1 MFSDDQAFALLK
13 RRIFLD
19 RGLDCE
25 QYKEN
30 YLKRRIAVRLR
41 ATGAPDYIDYL
52 RILRNDPEEYTKLM
66 NELTINVTQ
75 FFRDPDVYSKLWENV
90 LPDLIKSKKAMGSR
104 TLRIWSAGCASGEE
118 PYSMAIL
125 LEDIL
130 GEESKR
136 WNIRVLGSDFD
147 DRSLLAARQGAY
159 LDLEMLKGLEPSK
172 FFEIEQVTEGV
183 QWQVK
188 EEVKRRVKFEKLNLL
203 AEEEPRH
210 FDMVLCRNVLI
221 YFGRKVQ
228 TRIIETLSKS
238 ILREGFLVLGKSE
251 TLGQD
256 AAQAF
261 RPIFPRERIYQ
272 LIGEDRARPVTR
284 TEGSSRSSGGRN
296 G

>member
-41 ATGAPDYIDYL
+41 ATEAVDYLDYL
-52 RILRNDPEEYTKLM
+52 RILRGDPDEYTKLM

-75 FFRDPDVYSKLWENV
+75 FFRDPDVYNKLWHDV
-90 LPDLIKSKKAMGSR
+90 LPELVESKKRMGSR

-118 PYSMAIL
+118 PYSMAVL
-125 LEDIL
+125 LDDVL
-130 GEESKR
+130 GEEAKR

-147 DRSLLAARQGAY
+147 EKSLAVARSGVYQ
-159 LDLEMLKGLEPSK
+159 DLEMLKGVEPARYFDVEQTPEGSK
-172 FFEIEQVTEGV
+172 
-183 QWQVK
+183 WAVK
-188 EEVKRRVKFEKLNLL
+188 EEIKRRVRFEKINLL
-203 AEEEPRH
+203 AESEARH
-210 FDMVLCRNVLI
+210 FDMVMCRNVLI

-228 TRIIETLSKS
+228 TKIIEMLSQS
-238 ILREGFLVLGKSE
+238 ILREGYLILGKSE
-251 TLGQD
+251 TLGQE
-256 AAQAF
+256 ASQAF
-261 RPIFPRERIYQ
+261 RAVFPRERIYQ
-272 LIGEDRARPVTR
+272 LIPEERGRASAGPNNQAR
-284 TEGSSRSSGGRN
+284 GFGGQN